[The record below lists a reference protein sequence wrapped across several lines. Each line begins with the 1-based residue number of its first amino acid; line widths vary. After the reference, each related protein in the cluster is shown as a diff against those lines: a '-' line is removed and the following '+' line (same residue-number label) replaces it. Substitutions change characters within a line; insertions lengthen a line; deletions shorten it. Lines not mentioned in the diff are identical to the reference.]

1 MFGKLLDSALKAPG
15 DIAKAATETAVRL
28 PGVPLDVAERAID
41 GAERGLDKLTD
52 PGRKR
57 P

>member
-1 MFGKLLDSALKAPG
+1 MFGKLIDSALKAPG
-15 DIAKAATETAVRL
+15 DIAKATAETAARL

-41 GAERGLDKLTD
+41 GAERGIDKLTD
-52 PGRKR
+52 PRRGR